1 MPLSPRDVVHLCHD
15 GFERRSIGGI
25 AVIQIERAKV
35 VTPVAKLTQHS
46 HGALKFHACLGANN
60 RPDLLKQRG
69 VFVAFVTGKI
79 IARNE
84 LHRGKR
90 SVTAQDSTAI
100 QLR

>member
-15 GFERRSIGGI
+15 GFKRRSIGGI

-46 HGALKFHACLGANN
+46 NGALKLHAGLSANN
-60 RPDLLKQRG
+60 RPDLLKQRCI
-69 VFVAFVTGKI
+69 FAAFVTGKI
-79 IARNE
+79 ISRNK
-84 LHRGKR
+84 LHRGK
-90 SVTAQDSTAI
+90 SSMTAQDSTAI